1 MEVLALSLKE
11 DYRFPVLEIFA
22 FFYTIA
28 TIFFVNANLS
38 GMGTQFIKSE
48 ECLAFN
54 LVEVLSGLPLFF
66 ILVLIVKNIAF
77 GLGNDL
83 EKGTMQTYLMYPL
96 SRKSLLLAK
105 LLSSVGVA
113 LLLFLGI
120 QIFVLSIVAPYTVLL
135 HMSTVTLTCMAAL
148 CYPLFV
154 VGIVLLLTFFVKRGG
169 WALIIGIF
177 MQFMSEMLVT
187 LALYLSSAMNSNL
200 IIKFFAV
207 INPVIALSQYYRS
220 SPQHY
225 MQASQE
231 GLSGFTGGA
240 IWSPSFSEASLYL
253 GAGYILVAVIFI
265 FVFYYFERR
274 LEV

>member
-96 SRKSLLLAK
+96 SRKSLLLV
-105 LLSSVGVA
+105 SSYHP
-113 LLLFLGI
+113 
-120 QIFVLSIVAPYTVLL
+120 SES
-135 HMSTVTLTCMAAL
+135 H
-148 CYPLFV
+148 
-154 VGIVLLLTFFVKRGG
+154 FF
-169 WALIIGIF
+169 
-177 MQFMSEMLVT
+177 
-187 LALYLSSAMNSNL
+187 
-200 IIKFFAV
+200 
-207 INPVIALSQYYRS
+207 
-220 SPQHY
+220 
-225 MQASQE
+225 
-231 GLSGFTGGA
+231 
-240 IWSPSFSEASLYL
+240 FSWESKSLYYPSWRPTL
-253 GAGYILVAVIFI
+253 
-265 FVFYYFERR
+265 FYCI
-274 LEV
+274 